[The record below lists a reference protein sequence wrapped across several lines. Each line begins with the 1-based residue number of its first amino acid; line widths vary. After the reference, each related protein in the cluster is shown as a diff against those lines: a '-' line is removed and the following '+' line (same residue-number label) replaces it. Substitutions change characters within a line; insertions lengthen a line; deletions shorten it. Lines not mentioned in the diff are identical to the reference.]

1 MSVRPGA
8 AGGVCRVVRRLL
20 HAYRPAK
27 RFRTFLTGLLAPL
40 NRNKTLTCLAG
51 AEPVTEAGRPQVQRL
66 QFFLSGSRCNAEKV
80 NEVPL
85 GLLLSDRHTAPPA
98 HGVLV
103 VDDSGDRKD
112 GTVTAFTGRQWL
124 GRLGKTDNGI
134 VTVTTLWAD
143 ERLYYPLHALPC
155 SPPTISP
162 RSAATRASAPSRSWP
177 PRQPSWPRGPA
188 SRICGSPRV
197 RSPRATRLGDR
208 WLSACT
214 RVDEPGELLGI
225 FGEEFP

>member
-1 MSVRPGA
+1 MR
-8 AGGVCRVVRRLL
+8 
-20 HAYRPAK
+20 AK
-27 RFRTFLTGLLAPL
+27 
-40 NRNKTLTCLAG
+40 KTLACLVG
-51 AEPVTEAGRPQVQRL
+51 AEPVTEAGRSQVQRL
-66 QFFLSGSRCNAEKV
+66 QFFLSGSCCNAEKV

-85 GLLLSDRHTAPPA
+85 RLLLSGRHTAPHA

-143 ERLYYPLHALPC
+143 ERLYYPLHALPY
-155 SPPTISP
+155 SPAHHFPKK
-162 RSAATRASAPSRSWP
+162 RSDRASAPSRSWP

-188 SRICGSPRV
+188 SRICGSPRG
-197 RSPRATRLGDR
+197 RSPRATRLDDR

-214 RVDEPGELLGI
+214 RVDVPGELLGI